1 MGNSRV
7 TLRWVAEKA
16 GVSPATVSRVS
27 RGSTQVSPEL
37 RDRVLRII
45 EEHGYRPS
53 HLGRALAEKRHG
65 ALGLV
70 FPGLSG
76 PYFSE
81 LIQGFE
87 AQALATG
94 DQVLLL
100 SSHYRADTDAKVID
114 LASRVDGM
122 AIHAG
127 TVSEAAIQTVSEQ
140 IRVVVM
146 AGESGS
152 AHASVSTDN
161 ATVATLTRHLIVD
174 HGYRRLAFVG
184 HPEGSPDVTARW
196 EAFLAAHRETG
207 RTPPDD
213 PVRLGLAQSD
223 GAIAAKLLL
232 DQGGERPDAVVCA
245 NDETALG
252 LMLGALG
259 RGLRVP
265 EDIAI
270 TGFDDLQMARLVRPG
285 LTTVHQPV
293 RELATTA
300 ARLLGAPLDQLDGD
314 TVLATRPVLR
324 GSCGCP
330 DRPDDAQFPNGAVD
344 GDS

>member
-7 TLRWVAEKA
+7 TVRWVAEKA

-37 RDRVLRII
+37 RDRVLRVI

-53 HLGRALAEKRHG
+53 HFGRALAEKRHG

-87 AQALATG
+87 AEALETG
-94 DQVLLL
+94 DQVFLLA
-100 SSHYRADTDAKVID
+100 SHYRADTDAKVLD
-114 LASRVDGM
+114 LAARVDGM

-127 TVSEAAIQTVSEQ
+127 TVSEAAVEEVSRQ
-140 IRVVVM
+140 IRVVIM
-146 AGESGS
+146 AGEAGP

-161 ATVATLTRHLIVD
+161 STVGDLTHHLIVD
-174 HGYRRLAFVG
+174 HGYRRIAFVG

-196 EAFLAAHRETG
+196 QAFLAAHRQVG
-207 RTPPDD
+207 VKPPAD

-223 GAIAAKLLL
+223 GAIAARILL
-232 DQGGERPDAVVCA
+232 DESDAPPEAVVCA

-252 LMLGALG
+252 LTLGALG

-270 TGFDDLQMARLVRPG
+270 TGFDDMPMAALVRPG
-285 LTTVHQPV
+285 LTTVRQPV
-293 RELATTA
+293 RELATTT
-300 ARLLGAPLDQLDGD
+300 ARLLHAPLTQKDGD
-314 TVLATRPVLR
+314 TVLDTEPVLR

-330 DRPDDAQFPNGAVD
+330 EGATRPAGHTGGD
-344 GDS
+344 G